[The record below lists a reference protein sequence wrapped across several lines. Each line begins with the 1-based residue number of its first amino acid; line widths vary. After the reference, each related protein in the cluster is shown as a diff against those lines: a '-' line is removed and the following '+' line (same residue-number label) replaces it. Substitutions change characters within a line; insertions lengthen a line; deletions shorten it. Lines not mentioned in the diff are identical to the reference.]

1 MHEVLFPC
9 FAVDQDIVKED
20 QDKLPETRSKS
31 CVHGIL
37 EGPRGSGE
45 AEGHNPKFKLTKV
58 CLEGSFEFVPRF
70 HADLVK
76 AGL

>member
-20 QDKLPETRSKS
+20 QDKLPKTGSK
-31 CVHGIL
+31 CGIHGVL
-37 EGPRGSGE
+37 EGTRCSSE

-58 CLEGSFEFVPRF
+58 CLEGSFEFVARF

>member
-1 MHEVLFPC
+1 MHEVVLPGS
-9 FAVDQDIVKED
+9 AIDQDIVKED

-31 CVHGIL
+31 CIHGIL
-37 EGPRGSGE
+37 EGTRGSYKS
-45 AEGHNPKFKLTKV
+45 EGHNLEFKLTKV

>member
-1 MHEVLFPC
+1 MHEVVLPGS
-9 FAVDQDIVKED
+9 AIDQDIIKED

-31 CVHGIL
+31 CIHGIL
-37 EGPRGSGE
+37 EGPWGSGE
-45 AEGHNPKFKLTKV
+45 AEGHNPKLKLPKV
-58 CLEGSFEFVPRF
+58 GLEVGFEFLAEF